1 MTATFVQAGP
11 YEIPDSL
18 ASTRARSCEATDR
31 ATRSIMNVRENRKS
45 TCCIR
50 SSYTVL
56 GAIRGIWTVP
66 FGPDDRLRMS
76 DGTICALVN
85 VAVAEYTMPGRFWYV
100 VATWKS

>member
-1 MTATFVQAGP
+1 MSNSG
-11 YEIPDSL
+11 
-18 ASTRARSCEATDR
+18 STRFPA
-31 ATRSIMNVRENRKS
+31 ILNVRENRKS

-56 GAIRGIWTVP
+56 GAIRGIETVP
-66 FGPDDRLRMS
+66 FAPADKLRMS
-76 DGTICALVN
+76 DGTTWALVN